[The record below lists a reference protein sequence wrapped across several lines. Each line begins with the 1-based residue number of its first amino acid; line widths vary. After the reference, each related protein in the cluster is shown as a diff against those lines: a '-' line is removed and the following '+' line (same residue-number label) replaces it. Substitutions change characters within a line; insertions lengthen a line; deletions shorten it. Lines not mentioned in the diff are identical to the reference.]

1 MTNDTTPEEIEKAVE
16 SKIIYAC
23 KLYPA
28 GATTNSSYGVTD
40 IKRLYPVFQK
50 MSDLKLN
57 LCIHGE
63 IPDPEL
69 DIFDREH
76 TFIETVLKPLVNDF
90 PDLRITMEH
99 VTTKEAVD
107 FILSHEKNVY
117 GSITPQHLMYT
128 RNDLLVGGIKP
139 HLYCLPILKT
149 KVDREALIRAIQS
162 KSKHFYLGTDS
173 APHPINKKE
182 APCGCAG
189 CFTMPISLPLYIEI
203 FQEHNCL
210 DNLQAFCCENGADC
224 FRLPRNTGKLIAK
237 KEPWVCPTRYEFG
250 DSEVVPLEAG
260 KTIQWKVYKQ

>member
-1 MTNDTTPEEIEKAVE
+1 
-16 SKIIYAC
+16 
-23 KLYPA
+23 
-28 GATTNSSYGVTD
+28 
-40 IKRLYPVFQK
+40 

-128 RNDLLVGGIKP
+128 RNGICFSLLRCFLRLVGWRNQASPVLSP
-139 HLYCLPILKT
+139 HSQ
-149 KVDREALIRAIQS
+149 DE
-162 KSKHFYLGTDS
+162 G
-173 APHPINKKE
+173 
-182 APCGCAG
+182 
-189 CFTMPISLPLYIEI
+189 
-203 FQEHNCL
+203 
-210 DNLQAFCCENGADC
+210 
-224 FRLPRNTGKLIAK
+224 
-237 KEPWVCPTRYEFG
+237 
-250 DSEVVPLEAG
+250 
-260 KTIQWKVYKQ
+260 